1 MASQAEFEESTAEGA
16 FATIAALAEIEDLD
30 RVPDAYQQTMRAA
43 YWDDRDVHI
52 VVAVAYAG
60 VSRLLTEAARVDV
73 DDETE
78 YAMRSAA
85 KGLTYDL
92 ASFTWVGWDEPGIEI
107 SPAER
112 SAGLAAARTNL
123 SMAYALAKEDLAISR
138 AHWMLGAHLLTAGDL
153 ANARG
158 GFEEG
163 ARYARIASEPA
174 EAALCDAFAALTG
187 LAADP
192 SSTEALSAAMTSLL
206 SVEGGAALAPQVDT
220 ARAVIGT

>member
-1 MASQAEFEESTAEGA
+1 MSSESGFDESAAEGA
-16 FATIAALAEIEDLD
+16 FATIAALAEIEDLGH
-30 RVPDAYQQTMRAA
+30 VADAYRQTMRAA
-43 YWDDRDVHI
+43 YWDDNDVHI

-60 VSRLLTEAARVDV
+60 VSRLLAEAARVEV

-78 YAMRSAA
+78 YALRSAA

-107 SPAER
+107 SPSER

-123 SMAYALAKEDLAISR
+123 SMAYALDKGDHAISR

-153 ANARG
+153 VNAAG
-158 GFEEG
+158 AFEEA
-163 ARYARIASEPA
+163 ARHARIADEPA
-174 EAALCDAFAALTG
+174 DAALCDAFGALVD

-192 SSTEALSAAMTSLL
+192 ASTQRISDAMVALR
-206 SVEGGAALAPQVDT
+206 SVDGGSDLAPQVDT
-220 ARAVIGT
+220 ARAVIGA

>member
-1 MASQAEFEESTAEGA
+1 MAHGTEFDESTAEGA
-16 FATIAALAEIEDLD
+16 FATIAALAEVEDLD
-30 RVPDAYQQTMRAA
+30 HVGDAYRETMRAA
-43 YWDDRDVHI
+43 YWDDKDVHI

-78 YAMRSAA
+78 YALRSAA

-92 ASFTWVGWDEPGIEI
+92 ASFAWIGWDEAGIELS
-107 SPAER
+107 SPER

-123 SMAYALAKEDLAISR
+123 SMAYALDKGDLPISR

-153 ANARG
+153 VNATG
-158 GFEEG
+158 AFEE
-163 ARYARIASEPA
+163 ASRHATLADEPA
-174 EAALCDAFAALTG
+174 DAALGDAFRALAN

-192 SSTEALSAAMTSLL
+192 AAEPQFLDAMASLR
-206 SVEGGAALAPQVDT
+206 SVEGGSDLAPQVDT
-220 ARAVIGT
+220 ARRVIGA

>member
-1 MASQAEFEESTAEGA
+1 MASQAGFDESAAEGA
-16 FATIAALAEIEDLD
+16 FATIAALAEIDDL
-30 RVPDAYQQTMRAA
+30 RHVPDAYRQTMRAA
-43 YWDDRDVHI
+43 YWDDKDVHI

-78 YAMRSAA
+78 HAMRSAA

-107 SPAER
+107 SPSER

-123 SMAYALAKEDLAISR
+123 SMAYALAKGDLAISR

-153 ANARG
+153 VNATG
-158 GFEEG
+158 AFEEG
-163 ARYARIASEPA
+163 ARHARIASEPA
-174 EAALCDAFAALTG
+174 EAALCDAFGALSG

-192 SSTEALSAAMTSLL
+192 SSTEAFSTAMTSLL
-206 SVEGGAALAPQVDT
+206 AVEGGPDLAPQVVT
-220 ARAVIGT
+220 AQAVIEA